1 FAFGFRTRYLAGGF
15 TESWYFTTLSAEHSR
30 LQLADVWKSPLLMT
44 WITVV
49 LFSGE
54 NKGEIDGI
62 EQI

>member
-1 FAFGFRTRYLAGGF
+1 LAGGF